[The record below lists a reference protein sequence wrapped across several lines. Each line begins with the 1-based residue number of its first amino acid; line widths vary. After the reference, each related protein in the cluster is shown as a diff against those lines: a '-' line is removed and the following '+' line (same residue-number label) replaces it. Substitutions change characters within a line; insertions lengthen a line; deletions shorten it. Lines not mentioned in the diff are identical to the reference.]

1 MGVTRFKQSED
12 PTPPIGKAD
21 FEWFYSGT
29 LQAGDDNKIPVKS
42 KSIDV
47 YINKL
52 EVLLYTAAQDP
63 DVTNGAVV
71 VQFFKN
77 GVSLGSVRVVGGATQ
92 ASTSISK
99 TLVSAGDLMT
109 AKITRVGTTFYGI
122 TASMYA
128 RVTSP

>member
-1 MGVTRFKQSED
+1 MGITRFNQWED
-12 PTPPIGKAD
+12 PSPVIGKAD

-29 LQAGDDNKIPVKS
+29 LQINDDNKIPVKS

-52 EVLLYTAAQDP
+52 EVLLYSAAVDS

-71 VQFFKN
+71 VKFYKN
-77 GVSLGSVRVVGGATQ
+77 AVLIDQVRVVGGAVQ
-92 ASTSISK
+92 ASTTIAR
-99 TLVSAGDLMT
+99 TLVTAGDRMT
-109 AKITRVGTTFYGI
+109 ASITRVGTTNYGI

-128 RVTSP
+128 RVTT